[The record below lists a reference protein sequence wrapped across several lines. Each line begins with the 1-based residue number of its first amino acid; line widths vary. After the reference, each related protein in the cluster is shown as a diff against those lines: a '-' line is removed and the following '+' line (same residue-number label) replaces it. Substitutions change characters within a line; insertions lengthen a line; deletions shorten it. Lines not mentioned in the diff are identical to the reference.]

1 MTSTTG
7 RRPARPSAATA
18 PPVAVALQVKA
29 LTAQYER
36 GRPVLVDIDLTVGVG
51 ESVALIGR
59 NGCGK
64 STLLHCLSGSITP
77 SAGSIELGPDSLVPL
92 SQLSP
97 RRRARRLGILHQS
110 LPPIAGLTVRGLVTQ
125 GRYAHRHP
133 LARFGDR
140 ESDEHVERALA
151 DVELLERADELLDT
165 LSGGQRQRARLAVV
179 LAQASPILLL
189 DEPTAHLD
197 VRHQLLLL
205 DLVSRL
211 RIERGLTVVTV
222 LHDLDQVARCAE
234 RVVALQEG
242 RVVAD
247 GPVAEVIT
255 PELLRNVFG
264 VVGRLLPGNPWPPR
278 VLIDAPA

>member
-7 RRPARPSAATA
+7 RQPALPGAPAA
-18 PPVAVALQVKA
+18 PPAVALRTTS

-51 ESVALIGR
+51 ESVALVGR

-64 STLLHCLSGSITP
+64 STLLHCLSGSVPP
-77 SAGSIELGPDSLVPL
+77 SGGTIELGPDAPVPL

-110 LPPIAGLTVRGLVTQ
+110 LPPIAGLTVRGLVAQ

-133 LARFGDR
+133 LARLGDR
-140 ESDEHVERALA
+140 ETDEHVERALA
-151 DVELLERADELLDT
+151 DVELLDRADELLDT

-247 GPVAEVIT
+247 GSVDEVIT